1 MNLIVKSVGENS
13 ADYNFNDLISK
24 DNNGNVEI
32 KCFYSFILKIKL
44 ELNQEKQNK
53 SEIRPIFNIKFDC
66 KNNININLTDFKF
79 NSNYIT
85 FANQV

>member
-32 KCFYSFILKIKL
+32 KCFIIDFEICLFFKNLIYFNFIK
-44 ELNQEKQNK
+44 
-53 SEIRPIFNIKFDC
+53 
-66 KNNININLTDFKF
+66 
-79 NSNYIT
+79 
-85 FANQV
+85 